1 MLTICSCA
9 ATRTLE
15 QIPIDKINA
24 INLFTRSPYRLQ
36 STLVRNENAEHFST
50 YAPPSITDGNCCKI
64 AATFTPSDPSGN
76 SRSQPPFPAERET
89 EPRKLREEN
98 SPQHLRAPR
107 LQSDGAK
114 AQARKP
120 DRSHQRR
127 PSAEKPVSGIR

>member
-24 INLFTRSPYRLQ
+24 INLFTRSPFRLQ

-64 AATFTPSDPSGN
+64 AATFTPLDPCDN
-76 SRSQPPFPAERET
+76 SRTRPFSPAKRGR
-89 EPRKLREEN
+89 EPRGLLGLN
-98 SPQHLRAPR
+98 LAPHLRAPR
-107 LQSDGAK
+107 LQSDGAT
-114 AQARKP
+114 AQAHKP
-120 DRSHQRR
+120 DR
-127 PSAEKPVSGIR
+127 